1 MDGARLHGLI
11 YRGRGKAAQHIG
23 LPCNIFRP
31 QNATSPFTRQV
42 GTIPVAFNSGDTKY
56 ARANE
61 YNDPIWYADYD
72 GTQTRPGDYLVRVS
86 DGRAWFVAAQQQLLP
101 IMATDCNA
109 NVMVRRQMP
118 TAGFGAK
125 PYSGIIDPSF
135 VLGTLDSPW
144 PASILLGGRALAA
157 VGLPADVKESGW
169 KILLPVSVPIT
180 IEAGDRLDDDIG
192 RSFWVESAELT
203 DLGWRLMTNEAH
215 A

>member
-1 MDGARLHGLI
+1 MDGQTLHRRI
-11 YRGRGKAAQHIG
+11 YYGRGKAAQHIG
-23 LPCNIFRP
+23 MPCNIFRP
-31 QNATSPFTRQV
+31 QNATAPFTNQV
-42 GTIPVAFNSGDTKY
+42 GTTPVAFNSGDTKY
-56 ARANE
+56 LHANE

-72 GTQTRPGDYLVRVS
+72 GTKTMPGDYLVRIS

-101 IMATDCNA
+101 IMVTDCNA
-109 NVMVRRQMP
+109 SVMVRRQAP
-118 TAGFGAK
+118 STGFGAE

-135 VLGTLDSPW
+135 VLGTVDSPW
-144 PASILLGGRALAA
+144 PASILIGGRALAA

-180 IEAGDRLDDDIG
+180 IEAGDRLDDDMG
-192 RSFWVESAELT
+192 RSFWVESAEFT